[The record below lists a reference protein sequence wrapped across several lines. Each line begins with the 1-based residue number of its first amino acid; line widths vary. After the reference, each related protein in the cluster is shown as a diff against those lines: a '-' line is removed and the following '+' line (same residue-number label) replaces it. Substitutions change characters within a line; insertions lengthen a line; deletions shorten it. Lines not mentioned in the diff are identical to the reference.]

1 MSRGKG
7 WAEAA
12 EGGTRRSAYLRATLD
27 EMVPPPAGKV
37 HVARRHRTTPR
48 GGQLTA
54 HLSWCVCGSPSSPA
68 NDRCLWGVMFE
79 LACVLGSRVLSVMG
93 LEEGERLVEARV
105 AAMLMMRE
113 VESG

>member
-1 MSRGKG
+1 MSREKG

-12 EGGTRRSAYLRATLD
+12 EGETRRSAYLRATLD
-27 EMVPPPAGKV
+27 ELALPQAGKV

-68 NDRCLWGVMFE
+68 NDRYRLGVMFG
-79 LACVLGSRVLSVMG
+79 LACVLDSRVLSVMG
-93 LEEGERLVEARV
+93 LEEGERWVEARV
-105 AAMLMMRE
+105 AVMLMMHE

>member
-1 MSRGKG
+1 MSREKG

-12 EGGTRRSAYLRATLD
+12 EGGTRRSACSRATLD
-27 EMVPPPAGKV
+27 VLALPPVGKV

-68 NDRCLWGVMFE
+68 NDRYRLGVMFG

-93 LEEGERLVEARV
+93 LEEGARLVEARV
-105 AAMLMMRE
+105 AVMLMMRE
-113 VESG
+113 AESG